1 MVVFIKSTAIEN
13 PLPFFAQYCVYALI
27 GTVYIK
33 QNIVWHK
40 PSIRSFW
47 PPSFY
52 QNVFVSHCCHIVST
66 SEQQWTFRRS
76 RLKIRWTIKE
86 LTQGRWNTDLF
97 IYFVM
102 LWYGLTRKGCGQG
115 EGGGWGW
122 WGVGLLRGTS
132 FLLTPDCYLFL
143 TSFGIYFEI
152 TVFKQEI

>member
-47 PPSFY
+47 
-52 QNVFVSHCCHIVST
+52 ST
-66 SEQQWTFRRS
+66 AFLLSKRFCISLLPYRVYFWTTMNFRRS
-76 RLKIRWTIKE
+76 RLKIRWTINPGSVE
-86 LTQGRWNTDLF
+86 YRHVYLF
-97 IYFVM
+97 RNVM
-102 LWYGLTRKGCGQG
+102 VRVDAEGLRS
-115 EGGGWGW
+115 W
-122 WGVGLLRGTS
+122 WRGLGVGSGVGILRGTS